1 MASTRLPNLNRVMIV
16 GNLTRDPDLR
26 ATTAGVPVINFRI
39 ASNRRFKDNSGEWRE
54 DVCYVGVVA
63 WQKLAESCADR
74 LRKGSAVYI
83 EGELRSRTFDN
94 GDGTKRNLIKHL
106 QHRPRAKAKP
116 VLAEPHFQS
125 FDQIVDHRLTFI
137 PRRSQLRQMHRLRI
151 AFLYRWLIVRCQCPA
166 MLLSTLHQ
174 RA

>member
-63 WQKLAESCADR
+63 WQKLAESCATR
-74 LRKGSAVYI
+74 LSKGSAVYV

-94 GDGTKRNLIKHL
+94 GDGTKRNLLEI
-106 QHRPRAKAKP
+106 RAYHIQFLDKDEKP
-116 VLAEPHFQS
+116 DDDSKDSDSFEPDENS
-125 FDQIVDHRLTFI
+125 
-137 PRRSQLRQMHRLRI
+137 
-151 AFLYRWLIVRCQCPA
+151 
-166 MLLSTLHQ
+166 ST
-174 RA
+174 

>member
-63 WQKLAESCADR
+63 WQKLAESCAAR
-74 LRKGSAVYI
+74 LSKGSAVYV

-94 GDGTKRNLIKHL
+94 GDGTKRNLLEI
-106 QHRPRAKAKP
+106 RAYHIQFLDKDEKP
-116 VLAEPHFQS
+116 DDDSRDSDSFEPDENS
-125 FDQIVDHRLTFI
+125 
-137 PRRSQLRQMHRLRI
+137 
-151 AFLYRWLIVRCQCPA
+151 
-166 MLLSTLHQ
+166 ST
-174 RA
+174 

>member
-26 ATTAGVPVINFRI
+26 ATTSGVPVINFRI
-39 ASNRRFKDNSGEWRE
+39 ASNRRFRDNSGEWRE

-63 WQKLAESCADR
+63 WQKLAESCAAM

-94 GDGTKRNLIKHL
+94 GDGTKRNLLEI
-106 QHRPRAKAKP
+106 RAYHIQFLDKDEKP
-116 VLAEPHFQS
+116 DEDIGDSEYLES
-125 FDQIVDHRLTFI
+125 DEND
-137 PRRSQLRQMHRLRI
+137 
-151 AFLYRWLIVRCQCPA
+151 CN
-166 MLLSTLHQ
+166 
-174 RA
+174 

>member
-63 WQKLAESCADR
+63 WQKLAESCAAR
-74 LRKGSAVYI
+74 LSKGSAVYV

-94 GDGTKRNLIKHL
+94 GDGTKRNLLEI
-106 QHRPRAKAKP
+106 RAYHIQFLDKDEKP
-116 VLAEPHFQS
+116 DDDSKDSDSFEPDENS
-125 FDQIVDHRLTFI
+125 
-137 PRRSQLRQMHRLRI
+137 
-151 AFLYRWLIVRCQCPA
+151 
-166 MLLSTLHQ
+166 ST
-174 RA
+174 

>member
-1 MASTRLPNLNRVMIV
+1 MASTRLPNLNRVIIV

-63 WQKLAESCADR
+63 WQKLAESCASR

-94 GDGTKRNLIKHL
+94 GDGTKRNLLEI
-106 QHRPRAKAKP
+106 RAYHIQFLDKDERSDDDSK
-116 VLAEPHFQS
+116 EPDFFEPDENS
-125 FDQIVDHRLTFI
+125 
-137 PRRSQLRQMHRLRI
+137 
-151 AFLYRWLIVRCQCPA
+151 
-166 MLLSTLHQ
+166 
-174 RA
+174 

>member
-16 GNLTRDPDLR
+16 GNLTRNPDLR

-63 WQKLAESCADR
+63 WQKLAESCAAR
-74 LRKGSAVYI
+74 LRKGSAVYV

-94 GDGTKRNLIKHL
+94 GDGTKRNLLEI
-106 QHRPRAKAKP
+106 RAYHIQFLDKDEKP
-116 VLAEPHFQS
+116 DDDSRDSDSFEPEENS
-125 FDQIVDHRLTFI
+125 
-137 PRRSQLRQMHRLRI
+137 
-151 AFLYRWLIVRCQCPA
+151 
-166 MLLSTLHQ
+166 ST
-174 RA
+174 